1 MVTRG
6 RARQR
11 FQSGVIFVRRRKHP
25 LPLLEKIKLFA
36 RFEFKKLSSTTLS
49 LKEVFFLEI
58 SLVVIKSG
66 EGIISSSAIND
77 SSKKK
82 KKLSNSFDRKIPTAL
97 FLQFQKNSK
106 IFFVVVDSDNATLNV
121 LSYRLNEL
129 SLRIFT

>member
-82 KKLSNSFDRKIPTAL
+82 KLSNSFDRKIPTAL

>member
-66 EGIISSSAIND
+66 EGIISSSAINEF
-77 SSKKK
+77 KKK

-97 FLQFQKNSK
+97 FLQFYKE
-106 IFFVVVDSDNATLNV
+106 F
-121 LSYRLNEL
+121 
-129 SLRIFT
+129 

>member
-36 RFEFKKLSSTTLS
+36 RFEFKELSSTTLS

-77 SSKKK
+77 SSKK

>member
-1 MVTRG
+1 MGGYEGKSETTISKRCYI
-6 RARQR
+6 RSKKKAPA
-11 FQSGVIFVRRRKHP
+11 SPSRKNKIIRSFRIQEAKLDHP
-25 LPLLEKIKLFA
+25 LAKRSFLSRNLS
-36 RFEFKKLSSTTLS
+36 RGNKKWRRDYIQQRY
-49 LKEVFFLEI
+49 KRQF
-58 SLVVIKSG
+58 
-66 EGIISSSAIND
+66 
-77 SSKKK
+77 KK

>member
-25 LPLLEKIKLFA
+25 LPLFEKIKLFA

-82 KKLSNSFDRKIPTAL
+82 ISNSFDRKIPTAL

>member
-82 KKLSNSFDRKIPTAL
+82 KLSNSFDRKIPTAL

-121 LSYRLNEL
+121 LSYCLNEL

>member
-66 EGIISSSAIND
+66 EGIISSSAINEF
-77 SSKKK
+77 KKK
-82 KKLSNSFDRKIPTAL
+82 KKLSNSFDRKISTAL

>member
-82 KKLSNSFDRKIPTAL
+82 KISNSFDRKIPTAL

>member
-66 EGIISSSAIND
+66 EGIISSSAKRQF
-77 SSKKK
+77 KKK

>member
-11 FQSGVIFVRRRKHP
+11 FQSDVIFVRRRKHP

-82 KKLSNSFDRKIPTAL
+82 KLSNSFDRKIPTAL